1 MQSSLTRTG
10 VLGRPS
16 ISRTTEDLVP
26 REVLDVLIRRECAR
40 ADRNEREFSLVL
52 FRLPNSKRN
61 AVSTQ
66 RLVRTILA
74 RARMTDEV
82 GWFSAHY
89 LCALLPD
96 TSARGAQAFS
106 DGVCEMAAQKGSR
119 PATVVY
125 SYPGNWSTD
134 AAEPVAASAGL
145 GRRDRFSDED
155 DDDNDPGSRPNG
167 NGRVDG
173 NGNGSGHSGGNG
185 QATAART
192 RGEGVT
198 REDLLPVFAQGLVA
212 ELADGSAPTESI
224 VDLLVHPLPAWKRAL
239 DILGALLAMVLLS
252 PVMVIAAIGI
262 KLTSKGPIIFKQ
274 DRAGLGGR
282 PFKIYKFRTMVTD
295 AEARKRDLR
304 KYSEQDGPAF
314 KLSNDPRITGIGHF
328 LRKTSIDEL
337 PQLWNIVR
345 GDMSLVG
352 PRPLPVE
359 EANKC
364 TQWQRRRL
372 DVTPGLTCI
381 WQVRG
386 RSRVTFADWV
396 RMDVEYIRRRTL
408 FHDISLLAQTIP
420 AVLMRRGAR

>member
-1 MQSSLTRTG
+1 MQASLTRTG

-16 ISRTTEDLVP
+16 VSRSTEDLVP

-82 GWFSAHY
+82 GWFSAHF

-106 DGVCEMAAQKGSR
+106 DGVCDMAAQKGSR

-125 SYPGNWSTD
+125 SYPGNWSSVG
-134 AAEPVAASAGL
+134 AERVTSDAGL
-145 GRRDRFSDED
+145 GRRDRFND
-155 DDDNDPGSRPNG
+155 DDDNDPGSRPSG
-167 NGRVDG
+167 NGRMG
-173 NGNGSGHSGGNG
+173 SNGNGHSGGNG
-185 QATAART
+185 HATAART
-192 RGEGVT
+192 SSHGVT
-198 REDLLPVFAQGLVA
+198 REDLLPVFAQGIASGL
-212 ELADGSAPTESI
+212 GHGNAPTESI

-239 DILGALLAMVLLS
+239 DMLGALLLMAFLL
-252 PVMVIAAIGI
+252 PVMVITAIGI
-262 KLTSKGPIIFKQ
+262 KFSSKGPIIFKQ
-274 DRAGLGGR
+274 NRAGLGGR
-282 PFKIYKFRTMVTD
+282 PFQIYKFRTMVTD
-295 AEARKRDLR
+295 AEARKRDLL
-304 KYSEQDGPAF
+304 KFNEQDGAAF

-337 PQLWNIVR
+337 PQLWNVVR
-345 GDMSLVG
+345 GEMSLVG

-359 EANKC
+359 EAANC
-364 TQWQRRRL
+364 QQWQRRRL

-381 WQVRG
+381 WQIRG

-408 FHDISLLAQTIP
+408 FHDLSLLVQTVP